1 MIMKCKALIL
11 STLFVTGFAFG
22 SSDSTMEARQP
33 LFQSHQIRACDWWTS
48 IQTNSG
54 QAYAC
59 SMYPFAINVADARE
73 VEMAL
78 QNAQRRIEALE
89 AKIGVL
95 ESRLPQSE

>member
-1 MIMKCKALIL
+1 MKFKALIL
-11 STLFVTGFAFG
+11 STLFVTGVSLG
-22 SSDSTMEARQP
+22 SSDSSMEVQKP
-33 LFQSHQIRACDWWTS
+33 LLQSHQIRACDWWTS

-59 SMYPFAINVADARE
+59 SMYPFSINVPDARE

-89 AKIGVL
+89 AKVGVL
-95 ESRLPQSE
+95 ESRLPASE